1 MTTVLRGLVDTHVHL
16 DALGDDGP
24 ALLQAAVDVGVT
36 AMLGNG
42 VDPRVPALL
51 KGKVPAGLT
60 LRYAVGLHP
69 QELPALNDDDVEAAF
84 AALVRRLDSEDDIVA
99 VGETGLDA
107 RAGIGDDDAKRH
119 RQHGIFR
126 RHLAIARQR
135 SLPLIV
141 HGVRRDGP
149 LLQELADD
157 LAAHGPLPA
166 GGVWHG
172 FSASKDTMKLAV
184 GHGLHI
190 AVGFM
195 ALNDK
200 ARRLHEALPA
210 IPADRLLVETDAPP
224 LHPARLIDVVAAL
237 AVARGSSAEAI
248 AALTARNARR
258 LFRFD
263 DR

>member
-1 MTTVLRGLVDTHVHL
+1 MTLSGLVDTHVHL

-24 ALLQAAVDVGVT
+24 ALLQAAVDVGVV

-42 VDPRVPALL
+42 VDPRTPAVL
-51 KGKVPAGLT
+51 KGRVPAGLT
-60 LRYAVGLHP
+60 IRYAVGLHP
-69 QELPALNDDDVEAAF
+69 QELPHLDDDAIDEAF
-84 AALVRRLDSEDDIVA
+84 AALEHRLDADTDIVA

-107 RAGIGDDDAKRH
+107 RPGIGDDEAQRR
-119 RQHGIFR
+119 RQHGVFR
-126 RHLAIARQR
+126 RHLAICRHRA
-135 SLPLIV
+135 LPLVV

-157 LAAHGPLPA
+157 LASNGPLPA

-210 IPADRLLVETDAPP
+210 IPDDRLLVETDAPP
-224 LHPARLIDVVAAL
+224 LHPARLVEVIAAL
-237 AVARGSSAEAI
+237 AAVRGSSVGAV

>member
-1 MTTVLRGLVDTHVHL
+1 MTLAGLVDTHVHL

-42 VDPRVPALL
+42 VDPRTPAVL
-51 KGKVPAGLT
+51 KGRVPAGLT
-60 LRYAVGLHP
+60 IRYAVGLHP
-69 QELPALNDDDVEAAF
+69 QELPHLSDDAVDEAF
-84 AALVRRLDSEDDIVA
+84 AALDARLDSEADIVA
-99 VGETGLDA
+99 IGEAGLDA
-107 RAGIGDDDAKRH
+107 RPGIGDDEAQRR
-119 RQHGIFR
+119 RQHGVFR
-126 RHLAIARQR
+126 RHLAICRQR

-210 IPADRLLVETDAPP
+210 IPDDRLLVETDAPP
-224 LHPARLIDVVAAL
+224 LHPARLIEVIAAL
-237 AVARGSSAEAI
+237 AAVRGNSVEAI

-263 DR
+263 E

>member
-1 MTTVLRGLVDTHVHL
+1 MTLRGLVDTHVHL

-24 ALLQAAVDVGVT
+24 ALLQAAVDVGVV

-42 VDPRVPALL
+42 VDPRVPAVLR
-51 KGKVPAGLT
+51 GRVPAGLT
-60 LRYAVGLHP
+60 IRYAVGLHP
-69 QELPALNDDDVEAAF
+69 QELPQLDDDAVDAAF
-84 AALVRRLDSEDDIVA
+84 VALVHRLDTEADIVA
-99 VGETGLDA
+99 VGECGFDA
-107 RAGIGDDDAKRH
+107 RPGIGDDEGQRR
-119 RQHGIFR
+119 RQHGVFR
-126 RHLAIARQR
+126 RHLAICRAR

-172 FSASKDTMKLAV
+172 FSASKDTMRIAV

-195 ALNDK
+195 ALNDN

-210 IPADRLLVETDAPP
+210 IPDDRLLVETDAPP
-224 LHPARLIDVVAAL
+224 LHPARLVEVIAAL
-237 AVARGSSAEAI
+237 AAARGSTAEAV

-258 LFRFD
+258 LFRFED
-263 DR
+263 